1 MQKQLTPHIH
11 AEEIKAWASGKEIE
25 VWSECNEGWLLD
37 SNPTWKNHYAY
48 RIKPEPKP
56 DLVVYAEVSGVADT
70 ACSQFTRSMALTGA
84 YYSFHNM
91 KLTFDGETGKLK
103 AAEVIS
109 K

>member
-11 AEEIKAWASGKEIE
+11 AEVIKAWASGETIQFKTGLSKAWVDLTQNDTPGFHKEYE
-25 VWSECNEGWLLD
+25 
-37 SNPTWKNHYAY
+37 Y

-56 DLVVYAEVSGVADT
+56 DIVAYGRTTYCSMDGVEFDSFGSSK
-70 ACSQFTRSMALTGA
+70 CTGD
-84 YYSFHNM
+84 NL

-103 AAEVIS
+103 AVEFIN